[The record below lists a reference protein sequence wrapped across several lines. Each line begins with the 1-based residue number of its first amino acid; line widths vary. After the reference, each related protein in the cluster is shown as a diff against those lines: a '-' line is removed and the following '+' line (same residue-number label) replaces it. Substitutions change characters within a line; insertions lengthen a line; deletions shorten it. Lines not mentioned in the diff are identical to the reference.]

1 MALRANTPHQFSDR
15 SITKLN
21 IYFEKLGHGGTAPWN
36 CNNDCGN
43 LSNNF
48 DERQTEGWESSQII
62 DLEPG
67 IKPMIILRKGNQTTG
82 TVHKKIIL
90 KNLDLQ

>member
-1 MALRANTPHQFSDR
+1 MTDLSKVCN
-15 SITKLN
+15 KLN
-21 IYFEKLGHGGTAPWN
+21 TYFEKLGHSGIAPWN

-48 DERQTEGWESSQII
+48 EERQTQGWDSSQII

-67 IKPMIILRKGNQTTG
+67 IKPIVILRKGNPTTG
-82 TVHKKIIL
+82 TVRKK
-90 KNLDLQ
+90 